1 MSEQNYIISAFVR
14 NHFGVLT
21 RISGLFSRRGY
32 NIRSLTVGETV
43 DPLMSRMTVEFF
55 GDERTLAQIKSQL
68 SKVEDVISI
77 EELPDSS
84 SVRSE
89 LFLIKVAVNDETR
102 RKTAEIAASFA
113 ATVRS
118 ETESAAVYELTGDT
132 VKLSAFLDAMKP
144 YGVLETARTG
154 ITAMSV

>member
-1 MSEQNYIISAFVR
+1 MKNYVISAHVR
-14 NHFGVLT
+14 NHFGVLS

-32 NIRSLTVGETV
+32 NIRSLTVGETENPAV
-43 DPLMSRMTVEFF
+43 SRMTVEFF
-55 GDERTLAQIKSQL
+55 GDERTLMQIKSQL

-77 EELPDSS
+77 EELRDGE

-102 RKTAEIAASFA
+102 TAAAETAAAFS

-118 ETESAAVYELTGDT
+118 ETDIAAVYELTGAPA
-132 VKLSAFLDAMKP
+132 KLAVFLKAMAP

-154 ITAMSV
+154 ITAMSK